1 MLKTNYYSGYGK
13 AAEYVFY
20 GDKFVSLGAQQDLKQ
35 ANSLAKQ
42 MVGNYGM
49 GEALKTFYN
58 ENTENSR
65 TPFLGRSLATND
77 GVYSEA
83 IKEQF
88 DKEVR
93 GIVDKCY
100 KEAVE
105 IIHNNQ
111 HKVNILSNILINAVT
126 INGEFMKEYSKVQ
139 NVNSSNFEE

>member
-1 MLKTNYYSGYGK
+1 
-13 AAEYVFY
+13 
-20 GDKFVSLGAQQDLKQ
+20 
-35 ANSLAKQ
+35 
-42 MVGNYGM
+42 
-49 GEALKTFYN
+49 
-58 ENTENSR
+58 
-65 TPFLGRSLATND
+65 LATNV

-126 INGEFMKEYSKVQ
+126 INGEFVKEYSKVQ
-139 NVNSSNFEE
+139 NVDSSNFEE